1 MLADAQMIK
10 QIEIYQSMGY
20 KFSDESSEGSNRLF
34 PTESLYAKMASV
46 AFKFKLIFQGI
57 TDFSD
62 SNRQFLFGD
71 MSFFTAYKAIND
83 YHFKY
88 MFSLPVEDTALG
100 IEHVTSITSRRLSD
114 GATYLGIPQAEAAI
128 YDAYE
133 TMRATALSSRGD
145 VINGVSVDPIS
156 SFGTNGFSVNN
167 AIYTVEGAGIYYDF
181 RVKDNYR
188 IFHLGGQNGQ
198 QYTVKVWLD
207 NGDAKYEVR
216 PGQNNED
223 GPAIASGSTD
233 DLPAAKVKLDAF
245 AHGKISLNE
254 LNTQGNL
261 ITGQGWTVVSAYSS
275 LTAAQKA
282 ALTPQRLKELLE
294 AATTAGNTTEAIQIA
309 WQLTGH
315 TTFGDILGTAIG
327 ASSSFINVGGNV
339 NSAAVSGLFNIAGS
353 LTTSLYN
360 NNGTILKDDLESAGT
375 NFVSGLVSAA
385 IINATGLK
393 GIPGQLVG
401 TLATSLVSSAIT
413 SLISSTVL
421 STSDVLQSAGN
432 AVGSA
437 IGNILGNKVVP
448 ANSPAGAVV
457 SAVVNLII
465 RQIITAMFSS
475 LGPIGTIVGLIV
487 SNFISTVIGNLITNL
502 FGGGKKNPLGVTDI
516 GIDADGKFVVL
527 GSGTNNG
534 GSAELTKQIAAA
546 AVDSLNGFVAM
557 VGGKVINI
565 EDITG
570 LRYGYESSK
579 GGTVYF
585 VGPDANLKE
594 NHFHTVEEALD
605 YGVLRELRGTLIE
618 GGNVYVKRGLYSSD
632 ATTRADLG
640 ADVTTALRYA
650 YYQAYKDADPLKLM
664 DFAKEGNFSWDQ
676 VLKDA
681 ATLPLDVP
689 HPADHYSRVNYLASR
704 LGSDAT
710 EEIILGK
717 AVGFAAPKLDI
728 GYKLTADER
737 HNAAL
742 YEQLVKEGRIEV
754 ETKAAV
760 QKTNPNTV
768 LVPETKAG
776 EVFVDGTWRKLA
788 ATFLDSVNHPQPK
801 STVLNTRAPL
811 ELGQEGDNPDAI
823 VQFTDTRLQSVDFW
837 QTAAG
842 LGNDSSRKSTV
853 IDVDTAPAAPS
864 DDTKTAML
872 AGAVAAIALT
882 RSPVKGAQASDL
894 FDTTK
899 GIEVAGGNLWQDQS
913 TGALNLI
920 GRALA
925 DIDVGSRH
933 DWTQANQT
941 VTDKQIASQND
952 LAALEAGMIYVT
964 ENALAYDEKITSTE
978 DRVLKIDQDLLTA
991 NDLGNIGDYLII
1003 KQVGNA
1009 VNGQVSV
1016 QNGQVTFIPD
1026 HDFHGEAQF
1035 DYIVEDGH
1043 GGVSMATARINFGA
1057 ENDTPV
1063 VTGELFNSY
1072 QNTTLSISAAE
1083 LLGNDWDVDGDG
1095 LKITGVEGAMFDGDT
1110 IYFTPQANFSGVT
1123 GFHYT
1128 VTDGSGDTVRSYAA
1142 VTVQALANGEKTVVL
1157 NQTRAANSV
1166 NRPVTTTTKPEPK
1179 PVSAADA
1186 AKLKKQ
1192 KEDRAKL
1199 EKDLAD
1205 ARKAIPKGTVKAVQ
1219 LSQALKAMDG
1229 EMRYSALSSLSA
1241 GTRFW
1246 LAVRGEET
1254 GAFTNAAA
1262 FTAFM
1267 AAGTAAA
1274 GAPKSVSFLGSEFSR
1289 DEKGAIT
1296 SSSSVLY
1303 NSGAVGPVRT
1313 APQVHYVT
1321 GADIVSQQVDLSQL
1335 AALNP
1340 LLPGVALTVQ
1350 NANAQAA
1357 ASTLGRMTVLF
1368 DSPAAVQAAG
1378 LAAAQ
1383 AAPTVVDGPDVALF
1397 TGRDTALS
1405 LDLDALGLAPGA
1417 RILSVSS
1424 GAGGAASVD
1433 ADGVLRFTPTSGY
1446 TGTGSFELLV
1456 TDASGQIIST
1466 SARVTVLPTAT
1477 GTASTFGTAT
1487 STTTTGAATTAD
1499 LISLTTTTTATTT
1512 GTSTGTTT
1520 TGTSTGTSTNTTTT
1534 LTTATLTTVTGT
1546 ATTTDT
1552 TSSQTADANLGAG
1565 GNGNVVPPVDVTP
1578 APPAPPPPPPGVRF
1592 SVDTLVQAGLG
1603 GNGGTLTVSSIAGAS
1618 HGTATI
1624 NADGSV
1630 QFIAASGYTGPTTL
1644 TLTLSDGHGGSFT
1657 LPVTVDSATGAA
1669 VTPSAPAAT
1678 ATPMDVISQVD
1689 DLAGGTDGVTGT
1701 EDRGIVLTAADL
1713 LANDPISADPDVPAP
1728 TLTDVHSAVGGTVTL
1743 AADGSIRFIPDANAT
1758 GPASF
1763 AYDTT
1768 DADGVVTTHTVEVAI
1783 TAVNDAPVV
1792 TTAPLAGIEDTALT
1806 VTAATLAGR
1815 ISDVDGDA
1823 VTVTEVT
1830 ALLGGTATLAANG
1843 DLQFTPH
1850 ANFNGTGL
1858 VQITVDD
1865 GQGGVTTSLQTLAV
1879 QSVNDA
1885 PTAIDPQA
1893 ATGTEDTQKIF
1904 TAAELLAG
1912 AADVDGDTLA
1922 VAAVANAVGGTATV
1936 GANGSVTFTPD
1947 ANHTGA
1953 AGFNYTVSDG
1963 NGGTTTARVDLTLA
1977 AVNDAPTG
1985 GATLATDEDTAL
1997 TVDLTAV
2004 RAGDADVEG
2013 DAFSFQGLGAV
2024 RHGTLVENADGTVTF
2039 TPTANFHG
2047 VAGFDYKLV
2056 DEHGAEGTATV
2067 TINVASVNDAPT
2079 AADHGTTINEDTPV
2093 LVTQASLLTGAADVE
2108 GSPLSVT
2115 AVAGAT
2121 GGVATL
2127 GANGNVTFTPDANYH
2142 GAAGFDYTV
2151 SDGQGGTTTAH
2162 VAIDVTSVNDAPT
2175 GGATLATNEDTALIV
2190 DLDAIRAGDSDV
2202 EGDAITFGGVTQVH
2216 NGALTTN
2223 ADGTLTFTPDANF
2236 HGQAGFDYK
2245 LTDAEGG
2252 EGAGRVVINV
2262 ASVNDA
2268 PVLADHSA
2276 TITEDTPVLI
2286 APASLLAGSADVEG
2300 DALSVA
2306 SVGAATGGTV
2316 SLDAQGRVLFTPDAD
2331 YAGAAGF
2338 DYTVS
2343 DGQGGTSTAH
2353 VVLDVTAVN
2362 DAPRSLA
2369 DLATFDEDTSFT
2381 FQPADLIANDYDVE
2395 GDGFNFVPF
2404 FTASHGTVTEGADG
2418 SVTFTPDADY
2428 FGTAGFSYRVTDSH
2442 GASSDIHVALTVA
2455 GVNDAP
2461 VVADDSFSFNEDTV
2475 ALFTKAALFAN
2486 DFDVDG
2492 DTLSIASVQDAVGGV
2507 ASVTAGGDVRFTPFA
2522 DFNGPAGFTY
2532 TVSDGHGAT
2541 ATAAVALDILAVNDA
2556 PRMTNVTYAATE
2568 EVPLTLDPNQLLADA
2583 AAYDVDGDGFDFTG
2597 ITGVTGGT
2605 ITTEADGT
2613 LTFAPTE
2620 NFFGQAQISY
2630 TTTDSEGAVGTGQI
2644 TLNVANVQDV
2654 PVAQDNAFALQ
2665 EDQNAQFTHAALTGN
2680 DSDADG
2686 DVLTIAS
2693 VGNVQGGTASVSGGG
2708 VSFIPTADYNG
2719 SAGFDYTISDG
2730 HGNTSTARVDLTIAA
2745 VNDAPRLQSD
2755 WLGSALEEQPISVA
2769 VASLMSNDVDPEGDA
2784 MTFLGVS
2791 GASGGTVSQ
2800 SGGTVNF
2807 TPYTNFNGTA
2817 SFTYQVADAQGAVS
2831 STTAAYQVINVN
2843 DVPIAAGETIYG
2855 QEDQVQYIAASLLT
2869 QNDYDADGDALSILS
2884 AYGASH
2890 GTVYASGAGVVYVP
2904 QANYYGTDQFT
2915 YTVSDGRGGTA
2926 NATAYLNIASV
2937 NDAPTGFGEQLS
2949 PMAQGSTLNQSFA
2962 SLLANDS
2969 DPDGDALTISSA
2981 SSNYGSAYA
2990 SGGSV
2995 FFTPYPNITGSA
3007 SFNYTVSDGR
3017 GGMIEETA
3025 QVDVMST
3032 NRAPVITAT
3041 AITGTPVNIEGN
3053 YTPYY
3058 FGTVTASDPDGD
3070 ALKMQASSS
3079 IGMMIAPENP
3089 YQGNFIWQWYPPSYA
3104 NGLSANLNFTVSDQ
3118 GGLSATTTV
3127 HITTLWQ
3134 TPIIL
3139 DVSGQGLSLLN
3150 AAQSGVSTSIFD
3162 QTATGTTA
3170 WIGAGNAFLALDD
3183 DGDGAISANDIIFTD
3198 DAPGAETDMDA
3209 VQQAYDTSGSGT
3221 LDQADT
3227 RFADFRVWEDRN
3239 QDGIADQAEVQT
3251 LADAGIASVGL
3262 TGARDDQTMNGS
3274 IVHRTSEFTR
3284 TDGTTGTAA
3293 DVSLGA
3299 ISVTTSVGVTPT
3311 ATSTSTVLH
3320 SLPNAVPVATTQA
3333 QAVTTV
3339 VTAPTAVTPQATT
3352 LPPVQTHQVSQT
3364 QVTSTSAV
3372 VAALPEA
3379 QMPAASVEAATSL
3392 VLADTATTVAA
3403 VTVAAASEGQTAAT
3417 PSVSAVTESAD
3428 QTPAVPSSVASAE
3441 EAVTSGTS
3449 GATGI
3454 DTPVTTPML
3463 PEMPAVT
3470 SSGGAVSSSAPT
3482 AVTPV
3487 TTASAETTGSG
3498 PQTATDI
3505 PATPAAAAL
3514 PAPVTAIDTAPP
3526 ASTTVD
3532 LTANIANQADL
3543 LRQAMAAFDP
3553 APSVAAAAS
3562 ATDMLTQTATLAA
3575 NPISAGDQGD
3585 TKLAA

>member
-1 MLADAQMIK
+1 MGNSLGVPPVLLDLGSGISLTENSGAAYSWGTGGNRYATGWASATTGILAYDANNDGSISGRGELALADYVEGAQTDLEGLK
-10 QIEIYQSMGY
+10 HFDSNQDGSFDAKDAAWNSFKVWVDANQNGVSDAGELRSLDAADVAAIELKEQRHDKTLGANVHQGTGRYTTKDGTT
-20 KFSDESSEGSNRLF
+20 R
-34 PTESLYAKMASV
+34 TAASV
-46 AFKFKLIFQGI
+46 AF
-57 TDFSD
+57 
-62 SNRQFLFGD
+62 
-71 MSFFTAYKAIND
+71 
-83 YHFKY
+83 
-88 MFSLPVEDTALG
+88 
-100 IEHVTSITSRRLSD
+100 
-114 GATYLGIPQAEAAI
+114 
-128 YDAYE
+128 
-133 TMRATALSSRGD
+133 
-145 VINGVSVDPIS
+145 GVD
-156 SFGTNGFSVNN
+156 
-167 AIYTVEGAGIYYDF
+167 
-181 RVKDNYR
+181 
-188 IFHLGGQNGQ
+188 
-198 QYTVKVWLD
+198 W
-207 NGDAKYEVR
+207 
-216 PGQNNED
+216 
-223 GPAIASGSTD
+223 
-233 DLPAAKVKLDAF
+233 AKVIED
-245 AHGKISLNE
+245 
-254 LNTQGNL
+254 
-261 ITGQGWTVVSAYSS
+261 
-275 LTAAQKA
+275 
-282 ALTPQRLKELLE
+282 
-294 AATTAGNTTEAIQIA
+294 
-309 WQLTGH
+309 
-315 TTFGDILGTAIG
+315 
-327 ASSSFINVGGNV
+327 
-339 NSAAVSGLFNIAGS
+339 
-353 LTTSLYN
+353 
-360 NNGTILKDDLESAGT
+360 
-375 NFVSGLVSAA
+375 
-385 IINATGLK
+385 ATGIDL
-393 GIPGQLVG
+393 
-401 TLATSLVSSAIT
+401 TS
-413 SLISSTVL
+413 
-421 STSDVLQSAGN
+421 GR
-432 AVGSA
+432 
-437 IGNILGNKVVP
+437 VP
-448 ANSPAGAVV
+448 
-457 SAVVNLII
+457 
-465 RQIITAMFSS
+465 
-475 LGPIGTIVGLIV
+475 
-487 SNFISTVIGNLITNL
+487 
-502 FGGGKKNPLGVTDI
+502 K
-516 GIDADGKFVVL
+516 
-527 GSGTNNG
+527 
-534 GSAELTKQIAAA
+534 
-546 AVDSLNGFVAM
+546 
-557 VGGKVINI
+557 
-565 EDITG
+565 
-570 LRYGYESSK
+570 
-579 GGTVYF
+579 
-585 VGPDANLKE
+585 
-594 NHFHTVEEALD
+594 
-605 YGVLRELRGTLIE
+605 
-618 GGNVYVKRGLYSSD
+618 
-632 ATTRADLG
+632 
-640 ADVTTALRYA
+640 TTALNTA
-650 YYQAYKDADPLKLM
+650 
-664 DFAKEGNFSWDQ
+664 SWKITLNDQ
-676 VLKDA
+676 GPM
-681 ATLPLDVP
+681 T
-689 HPADHYSRVNYLASR
+689 PAMA
-704 LGSDAT
+704 
-710 EEIILGK
+710 
-717 AVGFAAPKLDI
+717 
-728 GYKLTADER
+728 
-737 HNAAL
+737 
-742 YEQLVKEGRIEV
+742 
-754 ETKAAV
+754 
-760 QKTNPNTV
+760 
-768 LVPETKAG
+768 
-776 EVFVDGTWRKLA
+776 LA
-788 ATFLDSVNHPQPK
+788 AF
-801 STVLNTRAPL
+801 
-811 ELGQEGDNPDAI
+811 
-823 VQFTDTRLQSVDFW
+823 
-837 QTAAG
+837 
-842 LGNDSSRKSTV
+842 
-853 IDVDTAPAAPS
+853 
-864 DDTKTAML
+864 
-872 AGAVAAIALT
+872 
-882 RSPVKGAQASDL
+882 
-894 FDTTK
+894 
-899 GIEVAGGNLWQDQS
+899 
-913 TGALNLI
+913 
-920 GRALA
+920 
-925 DIDVGSRH
+925 
-933 DWTQANQT
+933 
-941 VTDKQIASQND
+941 
-952 LAALEAGMIYVT
+952 
-964 ENALAYDEKITSTE
+964 
-978 DRVLKIDQDLLTA
+978 
-991 NDLGNIGDYLII
+991 
-1003 KQVGNA
+1003 
-1009 VNGQVSV
+1009 
-1016 QNGQVTFIPD
+1016 
-1026 HDFHGEAQF
+1026 
-1035 DYIVEDGH
+1035 
-1043 GGVSMATARINFGA
+1043 
-1057 ENDTPV
+1057 
-1063 VTGELFNSY
+1063 
-1072 QNTTLSISAAE
+1072 
-1083 LLGNDWDVDGDG
+1083 
-1095 LKITGVEGAMFDGDT
+1095 
-1110 IYFTPQANFSGVT
+1110 
-1123 GFHYT
+1123 
-1128 VTDGSGDTVRSYAA
+1128 
-1142 VTVQALANGEKTVVL
+1142 
-1157 NQTRAANSV
+1157 
-1166 NRPVTTTTKPEPK
+1166 
-1179 PVSAADA
+1179 
-1186 AKLKKQ
+1186 
-1192 KEDRAKL
+1192 
-1199 EKDLAD
+1199 
-1205 ARKAIPKGTVKAVQ
+1205 
-1219 LSQALKAMDG
+1219 
-1229 EMRYSALSSLSA
+1229 
-1241 GTRFW
+1241 
-1246 LAVRGEET
+1246 
-1254 GAFTNAAA
+1254 
-1262 FTAFM
+1262 
-1267 AAGTAAA
+1267 AAA
-1274 GAPKSVSFLGSEFSR
+1274 GSAAAGQPATMVYEGSTFTR
-1289 DEKGAIT
+1289 DAKGAINV
-1296 SSSSVLY
+1296 SASVLA
-1303 NSGAVGPVRT
+1303 NHGVIGPKNETSTHSVT
-1313 APQVHYVT
+1313 A
-1321 GADIVSQQVDLSQL
+1321 GDIVSDAIDPARI
-1335 AALNP
+1335 AASNI
-1340 LLPGVALTVQ
+1340 LLPGVTLDVQ
-1350 NANAQAA
+1350 NALDRVA
-1357 ASTLGRMTVLF
+1357 ASTAGRSTVLF
-1368 DSPAAVQAAG
+1368 DGGLVPG
-1378 LAAAQ
+1378 LAAGVRGNGPQ
-1383 AAPTVVDGPDVALF
+1383 AAPGSQAASGPVVDGPDVALF

-1424 GAGGAASVD
+1424 GAGGSASVD

-1477 GTASTFGTAT
+1477 ATGGTGTASTFGTTT
-1487 STTTTGAATTAD
+1487 SATTAD
-1499 LISLTTTTTATTT
+1499 LISLTTTTTATVT

-1520 TGTSTGTSTNTTTT
+1520 TGTATGTSTNTTTT

-1546 ATTTDT
+1546 ATTTDST
-1552 TSSQTADANLGAG
+1552 ASQTADASLSSG

-1618 HGTATI
+1618 HGSATI

-1630 QFIAASGYTGPTTL
+1630 QFIATSGYTGPTTL

-1669 VTPSAPAAT
+1669 VTPTAPAAT
-1678 ATPMDVISQVD
+1678 ATPMDIISQVD

-1713 LANDPISADPDVPAP
+1713 LANDPVSADPDVPAP

-1743 AADGSIRFIPDANAT
+1743 AADGSIRFIPAANAT

-1792 TTAPLAGIEDTALT
+1792 TTTPLAGTEDTALI
-1806 VTAATLAGR
+1806 VSAAALAGR

-1885 PTAIDPQA
+1885 PTALDPQA

-1922 VAAVANAVGGTATV
+1922 VTAVTGATGGVATV

-1947 ANHTGA
+1947 ANYNGA

-1963 NGGTTTARVDLTLA
+1963 NGGTTTAHVDLTLA

-2047 VAGFDYKLV
+2047 VAGFDYRLV

-2142 GAAGFDYTV
+2142 GAAGFEYTV

-2175 GGATLATNEDTALIV
+2175 GGASLATNEDTALIV

-2223 ADGTLTFTPDANF
+2223 ADGTLTFTPNANF

-2245 LTDAEGG
+2245 LTDAEGA

-2353 VVLDVTAVN
+2353 VLLDVTAVN

-2428 FGTAGFSYRVTDSH
+2428 FGTAGFSYRVTDSQ

-2461 VVADDSFSFNEDTV
+2461 VVAADSFSFNEDTV

-2492 DTLSIASVQDAVGGV
+2492 DTLSIASVQDAVGGT

-2522 DFNGPAGFTY
+2522 DFNGPAGFSY

-2568 EVPLTLDPNQLLADA
+2568 EVPLTLDPSQLLADA

-2597 ITGVTGGT
+2597 ITCVTGGT

-2630 TTTDSEGAVGTGQI
+2630 TTTDSQGAVGTGQI
-2644 TLNVANVQDV
+2644 ILNVANVQDV
-2654 PVAQDNAFALQ
+2654 PVAQGNAFALQ

-2686 DVLTIAS
+2686 DALTIAS

-2769 VASLMSNDVDPEGDA
+2769 VASLMSNDSDPEGDA

-2843 DVPIAAGETIYG
+2843 DVPIAAGETIYA

-2884 AYGASH
+2884 AYGASN
-2890 GTVYASGAGVVYVP
+2890 GSVSANGWGVTYVP
-2904 QANYYGTDQFT
+2904 NANYYGVDQFT
-2915 YTVSDGRGGTA
+2915 YTVSDGHGGTA
-2926 NATAYLNIASV
+2926 TATAYVNVASV
-2937 NDAPTGFGEQLS
+2937 NDTPYGAGEQLS
-2949 PMAQGSTLNQSFA
+2949 PMLQGSTLQQSFA
-2962 SLLANDS
+2962 SLLANDY

-2981 SSNYGSAYA
+2981 SSSYGNAYA
-2990 SGGSV
+2990 SGGTV
-2995 FFTPYPNITGSA
+2995 FFTPYANVTGSA

-3017 GGMIEETA
+3017 GGMINETA
-3025 QVDVMST
+3025 QVNVLSN
-3032 NRAPVITAT
+3032 NRAPTISGSTMTRTPGDIPGTSYFGGQVTGTDPDNDPLTLQVGTNPSFGSLVTGTFNGQHSWLWNTNGQAGSASFQLKLVDTGGLYASMTLNLTASAVAPIVLDLAGNGLNLLSSTESGITAD
-3041 AITGTPVNIEGN
+3041 VLN
-3053 YTPYY
+3053 
-3058 FGTVTASDPDGD
+3058 
-3070 ALKMQASSS
+3070 
-3079 IGMMIAPENP
+3079 
-3089 YQGNFIWQWYPPSYA
+3089 
-3104 NGLSANLNFTVSDQ
+3104 SA
-3118 GGLSATTTV
+3118 
-3127 HITTLWQ
+3127 
-3134 TPIIL
+3134 
-3139 DVSGQGLSLLN
+3139 
-3150 AAQSGVSTSIFD
+3150 
-3162 QTATGTTA
+3162 ATGTLA
-3170 WIGAGNAFLALDD
+3170 WAGAGNAFLALDD
-3183 DGDGAISANDIIFTD
+3183 DGDGIIKAQDIVFTD

-3209 VQQAYDTSGSGT
+3209 VHQVYDTSGSGT

-3239 QDGIADQAEVQT
+3239 QDGIADSTEVQT
-3251 LADAGIASVGL
+3251 LAEAGIAAVGL
-3262 TGARDDQTMNGS
+3262 TGARDDQSVNGS
-3274 IVHRTSEFTR
+3274 IVHRTTEFTR

-3293 DVSLGA
+3293 DVSLGTLV
-3299 ISVTTSVGVTPT
+3299 VTTSIEVTPT

-3333 QAVTTV
+3333 QSVTVTTV
-3339 VTAPTAVTPQATT
+3339 VTPASAVTSQATT
-3352 LPPVQTHQVSQT
+3352 SVAAQAQQVSQT

-3372 VAALPEA
+3372 VAALPET

-3441 EAVTSGTS
+3441 EVVTSGTS

-3463 PEMPAVT
+3463 PETPAVA
-3470 SSGGAVSSSAPT
+3470 SSDGAVSSSAPT

-3562 ATDMLTQTATLAA
+3562 ATDMLTPTATLAA
-3575 NPISAGDQGD
+3575 NPISAGDQGES
-3585 TKLAA
+3585 KLAA